1 MEDYKDESKKM
12 LAMFEWWMC
21 LKIEAGELKHIE
33 ENRSLSDEQRQLLL
47 STRKAS
53 GKYTEGVV
61 MSDTVQG
68 LFRVVQ
74 PSLCL
79 PWREPKRRKRARK
92 KS

>member
-1 MEDYKDESKKM
+1 MSSGNYY
-12 LAMFEWWMC
+12 
-21 LKIEAGELKHIE
+21 
-33 ENRSLSDEQRQLLL
+33 

-79 PWREPKRRKRARK
+79 ILAGTERRKRARK

>member
-1 MEDYKDESKKM
+1 
-12 LAMFEWWMC
+12 MC

-79 PWREPKRRKRARK
+79 ALAGTEKKKNALAKSHDRAQV
-92 KS
+92 